1 MKFAIAALIGATAAV
16 RLEKDIPSK
25 THEFGEFGQKIPAEE
40 TVGHNNRD
48 VLENFAEMY
57 VQQPSQGGYE
67 LLGLDGWKWYQ
78 AITVGP
84 ETNYCTNANKATG
97 VDQACM
103 DTNNSA
109 WNTHTSSVTKKP
121 TKAQDAP
128 YPDHP
133 ATTITTTSVTTNTT
147 VTTTTV

>member
-1 MKFAIAALIGATAAV
+1 MKFAIAALIGATAAIRV
-16 RLEKDIPSK
+16 QKDLP
-25 THEFGEFGQKIPAEE
+25 TRAPEFNEFHQKIASEE

-57 VQQPSQGGYE
+57 VQQPAQGEFE
-67 LLGLDGWKWYQ
+67 LLGIDGWRWNQ

-84 ETNYCTNANKATG
+84 ETNYCTNANKATT
-97 VDQACM
+97 VDQACA

-109 WNTHTSSVTKKP
+109 WNTHTSAVTKKP

-133 ATTITTTSVTTNTT
+133 ATTYGVKGE
-147 VTTTTV
+147 VYALP

>member
-1 MKFAIAALIGATAAV
+1 MGIKNYLCLKMKFAIAALIGATAAIRV
-16 RLEKDIPSK
+16 QKDLP
-25 THEFGEFGQKIPAEE
+25 TRAPEFNEFHQKIASEE

-57 VQQPSQGGYE
+57 VQQPAQGEFE
-67 LLGLDGWKWYQ
+67 LLGIDGWRWNQ

-84 ETNYCTNANKATG
+84 ETNY
-97 VDQACM
+97 
-103 DTNNSA
+103 SA
-109 WNTHTSSVTKKP
+109 WNTHTSAVTKKP

-133 ATTITTTSVTTNTT
+133 ATT
-147 VTTTTV
+147 